1 MNGEEERIQRNE
13 AQTSQ
18 NGNDR
23 MAGILQG
30 LQTSM
35 AELAQAS
42 RSQTEALNNLRD
54 DIHFQPDPTL
64 LEEES
69 SSETAGGLNLN
80 TTVTALLDPSSEGT
94 APEGEGEV
102 SNTSPDSET
111 TNSDVIDSLTQVL
124 LPNPKQSPPIGEK
137 IACLVN
143 KILTGELSSE
153 TLKTKAEQYPAPD
166 NCKHLTTVLVNEE
179 IWDLMARKTKAVDL
193 AFQKVQEP
201 LVQGLSALTILADQ
215 LLKDIQNNTTTDT
228 AVVLQKLMDDIALE
242 GSANWNITMK
252 RRELIKPDLSPP
264 YTRLCKEDIKPSTKL
279 FGDDL
284 SKHVREMADARKA
297 GQQMQKGVAPAKIMK
312 QKGYRSRPYD
322 RPQTSYSQTWQPG
335 NKRTYKRP
343 FLEHSRASSQTAT
356 NPRRQ
361 NNSKSQ

>member
-1 MNGEEERIQRNE
+1 
-13 AQTSQ
+13 
-18 NGNDR
+18 

-69 SSETAGGLNLN
+69 SSETAGGLDLN
-80 TTVTALLDPSSEGT
+80 TAVTALLDPSSDGT
-94 APEGEGEV
+94 APEGEGGV
-102 SNTSPDSET
+102 SNTSPDSEAM
-111 TNSDVIDSLTQVL
+111 NSDVIDSLTQAL

-137 IACLVN
+137 IASLVN

-179 IWDLMARKTKAVDL
+179 IWDLMARKTKTVDL

-228 AVVLQKLMDDIALE
+228 AVVLQKLMDGIALV

-264 YTRLCKEDIKPSTKL
+264 YTRLCKENIKPSTKL

-312 QKGYRSRPYD
+312 RKGYRPRPYD

-343 FLEHSRASSQTAT
+343 FLGHSRASSQTTT